1 MNERQQNRD
10 RPADTEGQLPATVE
24 PMPEAMTAEADGRE
38 APKNL
43 TGRFG
48 SADFA
53 SRDEASSP
61 QDPDS
66 GCEAVGPDSGRSKT
80 SSEKS
85 SGPAEAFPK
94 MPQAPD
100 GRLPEKVEPPGTDRT
115 EVALDGCP
123 SPQAPVGGKNAPV
136 REGGRKAGGENSLPA
151 SDEPAR
157 AESDGKKRCAPVR
170 LILWGWG
177 LLTAPNRLGEIL
189 RFCLVGGVATLI
201 DFAVM
206 ALLLWAF
213 EPEAYPTFWD
223 LFTGG
228 DPSPLVSAVASALG
242 FLSGHIFS
250 DTASVRFVCRDN
262 ARGRTKKGFVVFTL
276 IALFCLLLHAV
287 GMYACRALFELN
299 EWLVK
304 AVLTV
309 LVTAL
314 GYVLKKKILF

>member
-10 RPADTEGQLPATVE
+10 RPAAPEGQLPATVG

-43 TGRFG
+43 TGRSG
-48 SADFA
+48 LAGFA

-61 QDPDS
+61 HAPDS
-66 GCEAVGPDSGRSKT
+66 GCEAVGPVSGRSKT

-100 GRLPEKVEPPGTDRT
+100 GRLPEKVETPGTDRT

-123 SPQAPVGGKNAPV
+123 SPQAPDGGENTPAI
-136 REGGRKAGGENSLPA
+136 ESGRKAGIGGA
-151 SDEPAR
+151 FGEPAR
-157 AESDGKKRCAPVR
+157 AEGEGKKRCAPVR

-242 FLSGHIFS
+242 FLSGHIFNY
-250 DTASVRFVCRDN
+250 TASVRFVFRDN

>member
-10 RPADTEGQLPATVE
+10 RPAAPEGQIPGTVE

-43 TGRFG
+43 TGRPG
-48 SADFA
+48 SAGFE
-53 SRDEASSP
+53 SRDEVSS
-61 QDPDS
+61 
-66 GCEAVGPDSGRSKT
+66 
-80 SSEKS
+80 
-85 SGPAEAFPK
+85 
-94 MPQAPD
+94 PQAPD
-100 GRLPEKVEPPGTDRT
+100 SGE
-115 EVALDGCP
+115 
-123 SPQAPVGGKNAPV
+123 NAPV

-157 AESDGKKRCAPVR
+157 AESEAKKRCAPVR

-177 LLTAPNRLGEIL
+177 LLTAPSRLGEIL

-242 FLSGHIFS
+242 FLSGHIFNY
-250 DTASVRFVCRDN
+250 TASVRFVFRDN